1 MKNWGKKISVFVICF
16 AMAGLGIFGAVRYM
30 NDRKE
35 AENEKKKVQ
44 ENGVNSSEAWGEYLA
59 ERANED
65 SDSGDRIEGDIYAE
79 GKRAVITVDDMKQTI
94 EYYAVQGISEE
105 EAEKQAYEYMKESAS
120 LYQEALEQGYSVTDE
135 EVRSYVES
143 LKEMM
148 SSEELDEISR
158 EQIDNVISGF
168 GNEEEYWK
176 YQEEVYQE
184 LLVSQ
189 KYVGDL
195 QRKFYEDGANG
206 QEEWISYFENFK
218 RKLVEEEDFQIV
230 GELK

>member
-1 MKNWGKKISVFVICF
+1 MKRVICILILIL
-16 AMAGLGIFGAVRYM
+16 GVGILGIVGYQA
-30 NDRKE
+30 E
-35 AENEKKKVQ
+35 AENE
-44 ENGVNSSEAWGEYLA
+44 VNSSVLIKWGDYLA
-59 ERANED
+59 EKFHKN
-65 SDSGDRIEGDIYAE
+65 SNSTNRIETDIYAE
-79 GKRAVITVDDMKQTI
+79 GKRAVITIDDMKQAI
-94 EYYAVQGISEE
+94 EYYTIQGISEE
-105 EAEKQAYEYMKESAS
+105 EAEKQAYEYMKESEA
-120 LYQEALEQGYSVTDE
+120 LYQEALGQGYSVTNE
-135 EVRSYVES
+135 EVENYVEN
-143 LKEMM
+143 LKKEMFDE
-148 SSEELDEISR
+148 SVSEISR

-184 LLVSQ
+184 FLVSQ

>member
-1 MKNWGKKISVFVICF
+1 
-16 AMAGLGIFGAVRYM
+16 
-30 NDRKE
+30 
-35 AENEKKKVQ
+35 
-44 ENGVNSSEAWGEYLA
+44 
-59 ERANED
+59 
-65 SDSGDRIEGDIYAE
+65 
-79 GKRAVITVDDMKQTI
+79 
-94 EYYAVQGISEE
+94 
-105 EAEKQAYEYMKESAS
+105 
-120 LYQEALEQGYSVTDE
+120 
-135 EVRSYVES
+135 
-143 LKEMM
+143 MM

-206 QEEWISYFENFK
+206 QEE
-218 RKLVEEEDFQIV
+218 
-230 GELK
+230 

>member
-1 MKNWGKKISVFVICF
+1 MSKKKTKIIITLVIV
-16 AMAGLGIFGAVRYM
+16 AIIGILGIVGVST
-30 NDRKE
+30 E
-35 AENEKKKVQ
+35 AENTTDSSVLKKWGNYLSDRFHKNTKVAGEKQ
-44 ENGVNSSEAWGEYLA
+44 AS
-59 ERANED
+59 
-65 SDSGDRIEGDIYAE
+65 IYAE

-94 EYYAVQGISEE
+94 EYYALQGINEE
-105 EAEKQAYEYMKESAS
+105 EAKKQAYEYMKESEA

-168 GNEEEYWK
+168 GSEEEYWK
-176 YQEEVYQE
+176 YQEQVYQE

-195 QRKFYEDGANG
+195 QREFYEDGANG
-206 QEEWISYFENFK
+206 QEEWISYFENLK
-218 RKLVEEEDFQIV
+218 KELVAEEDFQIV

>member
-1 MKNWGKKISVFVICF
+1 MSKKKTKIVITLVIV
-16 AMAGLGIFGAVRYM
+16 AIIGILGIVGLST
-30 NDRKE
+30 E
-35 AENEKKKVQ
+35 AENTTDSSVLKKWGNYLSDRFHKNTKVAAEKQ
-44 ENGVNSSEAWGEYLA
+44 ES
-59 ERANED
+59 
-65 SDSGDRIEGDIYAE
+65 IYAE
-79 GKRAVITVDDMKQTI
+79 GKRAAITVDDMKQTI
-94 EYYAVQGISEE
+94 EYYALQGISEE

-120 LYQEALEQGYSVTDE
+120 LYQEALEQGYSVTAE
-135 EVRSYVES
+135 EVHSYVES

-168 GNEEEYWK
+168 GSEEEYWK

-195 QRKFYEDGANG
+195 QREFYEDGVNG

>member
-65 SDSGDRIEGDIYAE
+65 SDNGDGIEGDIYAE

-94 EYYAVQGISEE
+94 EYYAIQGISEE
-105 EAEKQAYEYMKESAS
+105 EAEKQAYEYMKESEA
-120 LYQEALEQGYSVTDE
+120 LYQEALGQGYSVTNE
-135 EVRSYVES
+135 EVANYVEN
-143 LKEMM
+143 LKKEMFDE
-148 SSEELDEISR
+148 SVSEISR

-195 QRKFYEDGANG
+195 QRKFYEDGASG

-218 RKLVEEEDFQIV
+218 RKLVEEENFQIV

>member
-44 ENGVNSSEAWGEYLA
+44 ENGVNFSEAWGEYLA

-94 EYYAVQGISEE
+94 EYYAIQGISEE

-120 LYQEALEQGYSVTDE
+120 LYQEALEQGYN
-135 EVRSYVES
+135 SY
-143 LKEMM
+143 
-148 SSEELDEISR
+148 INHW
-158 EQIDNVISGF
+158 QNT
-168 GNEEEYWK
+168 
-176 YQEEVYQE
+176 
-184 LLVSQ
+184 
-189 KYVGDL
+189 
-195 QRKFYEDGANG
+195 
-206 QEEWISYFENFK
+206 
-218 RKLVEEEDFQIV
+218 
-230 GELK
+230 

>member
-1 MKNWGKKISVFVICF
+1 MSKKKTKIVITLVIV
-16 AMAGLGIFGAVRYM
+16 AIIGILGIVGLST
-30 NDRKE
+30 E
-35 AENEKKKVQ
+35 AENTTDSSVLKKWGNYLSDRFHKNTKVAAEKQ
-44 ENGVNSSEAWGEYLA
+44 ES
-59 ERANED
+59 
-65 SDSGDRIEGDIYAE
+65 IYAE

-94 EYYAVQGISEE
+94 EYYALQGISEE
-105 EAEKQAYEYMKESAS
+105 EAEKQAYKYMKESEA
-120 LYQEALEQGYSVTDE
+120 LYQEALEQGYSVTAE
-135 EVRSYVES
+135 EVHSYVES

-168 GNEEEYWK
+168 GSEEEYWK

-195 QRKFYEDGANG
+195 QREFYEDGVNG

>member
-1 MKNWGKKISVFVICF
+1 
-16 AMAGLGIFGAVRYM
+16 
-30 NDRKE
+30 
-35 AENEKKKVQ
+35 
-44 ENGVNSSEAWGEYLA
+44 
-59 ERANED
+59 
-65 SDSGDRIEGDIYAE
+65 
-79 GKRAVITVDDMKQTI
+79 MKQTI
-94 EYYAVQGISEE
+94 EYYAIQGISEE

-195 QRKFYEDGANG
+195 QRKFYEDGVNG